1 MLSAEPLQ
9 PCLTLRPCGA
19 QPTRLLC
26 PWDSPGRN
34 TGVGGHA
41 LLQGNLPDPG
51 IGPTSLTSPKL
62 AGRFSTTNEPTWG
75 EVGSHQNSGKGA
87 VSFRNSW
94 SVHGPLS
101 SFTAVVRVPSIT
113 GSPRGRELNAVLRR
127 RPRAHRWRSHG
138 RALPLGSRWETF
150 GSVYCRRLG
159 LFWPRL
165 AQWFMQPSPLVL
177 VRKHVGEH

>member
-19 QPTRLLC
+19 QPARLLC

-41 LLQGNLPDPG
+41 LLQGNIPDPG
-51 IGPTSLTSPKL
+51 IRPTSLTSPKL
-62 AGRFSTTNEPTWG
+62 AGRFSTTDEPTWG

-87 VSFRNSW
+87 VSFRNSQ
-94 SVHGPLS
+94 SVRGLLS
-101 SFTAVVRVPSIT
+101 SFTAVVRVPSIA
-113 GSPRGRELNAVLRR
+113 GSPLGRELNAVLKR
-127 RPRAHRWRSHG
+127 RPCAHPLALMWEDSALGVRWKS
-138 RALPLGSRWETF
+138 F
-150 GSVYCRRLG
+150 GSVYCRCLG

-165 AQWFMQPSPLVL
+165 ALWFMQPSLSFWYE
-177 VRKHVGEH
+177 VRR